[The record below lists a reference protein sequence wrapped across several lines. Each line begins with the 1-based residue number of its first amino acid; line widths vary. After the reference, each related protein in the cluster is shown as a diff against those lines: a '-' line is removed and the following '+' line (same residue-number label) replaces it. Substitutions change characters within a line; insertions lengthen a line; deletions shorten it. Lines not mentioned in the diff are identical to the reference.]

1 MAVTMMGAARAGLC
15 FFPNIQ
21 KVHAGP
27 DKSAWRGSQ
36 FVFVHL
42 VGLRSVSG
50 MGGQPSSVTRFP
62 FLPSWKF
69 CSVAHGRSLL
79 RLLLNPPVNT
89 ATSSLPCF
97 SSFSAA
103 LCMEDTVSQLRGAED
118 STRVHKR
125 EASLT

>member
-1 MAVTMMGAARAGLC
+1 MMGAARAGLC

-50 MGGQPSSVTRFP
+50 MGG
-62 FLPSWKF
+62 
-69 CSVAHGRSLL
+69 
-79 RLLLNPPVNT
+79 
-89 ATSSLPCF
+89 
-97 SSFSAA
+97 
-103 LCMEDTVSQLRGAED
+103 
-118 STRVHKR
+118 
-125 EASLT
+125 